1 MLTLN
6 DTLRIPEHVLFTTVE
21 QDAILLNT
29 SSNQYYALE
38 EVGTRLWELL
48 SAGKGLR
55 ESVQVLL
62 DEYEVTP
69 PELESDLLELLT
81 HLTENGLVEV
91 VAG

>member
-29 SSNQYYALE
+29 RSNQYYALE
-38 EVGTRLWELL
+38 DVGTRLWELL

-62 DEYEVTP
+62 DEYKVTP